1 MVFPV
6 SIKLHVSSITVMT
19 TLLLSGCSMAPAYQR
34 PEASVPLSWSY
45 TDTSAVGTGKPVSA
59 GPFFKDSKLQQLIK
73 LTIDNN
79 KDLELS
85 ALNLKKSGVQYGVER
100 LAWLPAVSLTAQKTA
115 AHEPAGIFD
124 TIDTGSVTYHQY
136 DVKLVSASWEV
147 DFWGRLQSL
156 REASLNEY
164 LARGASSRALKISLI
179 EQVVSAYL
187 IYIADQENISIARQ
201 KLDNVL
207 QLRRMQR
214 QAFAAG
220 DMTKDAVMDADSAVS
235 AAQTELNQTELQAQQ
250 DLNSLQLLVGT
261 PLPGSLLN
269 VSPDHDWA
277 FPSVKAGI
285 PSDVLLKRPDIIA
298 AEYQLK
304 AANASIG
311 AARAAF
317 FPSISITAEGGSST
331 ADMGKLL
338 SAGTANWSFVP
349 TINLPIF
356 DGGKNQA
363 NLSLAELNKKVEI
376 VNYQKAIQQAF
387 RDTSDALAGQASL
400 RKQTIQISGNY
411 ETVREQYR
419 MAEATR
425 NAGQISN
432 AALLQKNNELLAA
445 RKQDIDAR
453 LKYLI
458 QGVKVFTVL
467 GGDESI

>member
-6 SIKLHVSSITVMT
+6 SIKLRVSAITVMT
-19 TLLLSGCSMAPAYQR
+19 SLLLSGCTMVPAYQR
-34 PEASVPLSWSY
+34 PKASVPLAWSY
-45 TDTSAVGTGKPVSA
+45 KDTSAEDMHTPAVNE
-59 GPFFKDSKLQQLIK
+59 PFFKDTKLQQLIK

-100 LAWLPAVSLTAQKTA
+100 LSGLPAVSLTAEKTA

-124 TIDTGSVTYHQY
+124 TVDTGSVTYHQY

-164 LARGASSRALKISLI
+164 LAAGASSRALKLSLI

-187 IYIADQENISIARQ
+187 IYITDQENISIARQ
-201 KLDNVL
+201 KLDNIR
-207 QLRRMQR
+207 QLRHMKQ
-214 QAFAAG
+214 QAFNAG
-220 DMTKDAVMDADSAVS
+220 DMTKNAVLDADSAVNDAYS
-235 AAQTELNQTELQAQQ
+235 ELNQTELQAQQ
-250 DLNSLQLLVGT
+250 DLNSLQLLVGS
-261 PLPGSLLN
+261 PLPGSLLD
-269 VSPDHDWA
+269 VSPEHDWA
-277 FPSVKAGI
+277 FPLVKAGT
-285 PSDVLLKRPDIIA
+285 PSEVLLKRPDIIA

-317 FPSISITAEGGSST
+317 FPSISVTAEGGSST
-331 ADMGKLL
+331 ADLGKLL
-338 SAGTANWSFVP
+338 SGGTANWSFVP
-349 TINLPIF
+349 TLNLPIF
-356 DGGKNQA
+356 DGGKNEA
-363 NLSLAELNKKVEI
+363 NLSLAELNKKIEI
-376 VNYQKAIQQAF
+376 VNYQKTIQQAF
-387 RDTSDALAGQASL
+387 RDASDALAGQASL
-400 RKQTIQISGNY
+400 KKQTIQTSGIFD
-411 ETVREQYR
+411 TVKEQYR

-432 AALLQKNNELLAA
+432 ATLLEKNNELLAV
-445 RKQDIDAR
+445 RKQNANAR

-458 QGVKVFTVL
+458 QGVKVFTIL
-467 GGDESI
+467 GGDDSI

>member
-6 SIKLHVSSITVMT
+6 SIKLRVSAITVMT
-19 TLLLSGCSMAPAYQR
+19 SLLLSGCTMAPKYQR
-34 PEASVPLSWSY
+34 PEAPVPLAWSHK
-45 TDTSAVGTGKPVSA
+45 DTSVEGIHLTAA
-59 GPFFKDSKLQQLIK
+59 NGPFFKDSKLQQLIK
-73 LTIDNN
+73 LTIDN

-100 LAWLPAVSLTAQKTA
+100 LSWLPAVSLTAEKTA

-124 TIDTGSVTYHQY
+124 TVDTGSVMYHQY

-147 DFWGRLQSL
+147 DFWGRLRSL

-164 LARGASSRALKISLI
+164 LAAGASSRALKISLI

-187 IYIADQENISIARQ
+187 IYITDQENISIACQ
-201 KLDNVL
+201 KLDNL
-207 QLRRMQR
+207 QQLRHMQQ
-214 QAFAAG
+214 QAYNAG
-220 DMTKDAVMDADSAVS
+220 DMTKNALMDADSAVND
-235 AAQTELNQTELQAQQ
+235 AQSELNQTELQAQQ

-261 PLPGSLLN
+261 PLPDSLLN
-269 VSPDHDWA
+269 VSPEHDWA
-277 FPSVKAGI
+277 FPLIKAGT
-285 PSDVLLKRPDIIA
+285 PSEVLLKRPDIIA

-338 SAGTANWSFVP
+338 SGGTANWSFVP
-349 TINLPIF
+349 TLNLPIF
-356 DGGKNQA
+356 DGGRNQA
-363 NLSLAELNKKVEI
+363 NLSLAELNKKIEI

-387 RDTSDALAGQASL
+387 RDASDALAGQASL
-400 RKQTIQISGNY
+400 QKQTIQTSGIFD
-411 ETVREQYR
+411 TVKEQYR
-419 MAEATR
+419 MAEASR

-432 AALLQKNNELLAA
+432 AILLEKNNQLLAV
-445 RKQDIDAR
+445 RKQNANTR

-458 QGVKVFTVL
+458 QGVKVFTIL
-467 GGDESI
+467 GGDDSI

>member
-6 SIKLHVSSITVMT
+6 SIKLRVSAITVMT
-19 TLLLSGCSMAPAYQR
+19 SLLLAGCTMVPAYQR
-34 PEASVPLSWSY
+34 PEASVPLAWSHK
-45 TDTSAVGTGKPVSA
+45 DSPLEGIHSPAVN

-85 ALNLKKSGVQYGVER
+85 VLNLKKSGVQYGVER
-100 LAWLPAVSLTAQKTA
+100 LTWLPAVSLTAEKTA

-124 TIDTGSVTYHQY
+124 TLDTGSVTYHQY
-136 DVKLVSASWEV
+136 DVKLVSASWEM

-164 LARGASSRALKISLI
+164 LAAEASSRALKISLI

-187 IYIADQENISIARQ
+187 IYLTDQENISIACQ
-201 KLDNVL
+201 KLGNVR
-207 QLRRMQR
+207 QLRDMQQ
-214 QAFAAG
+214 QAFQAG
-220 DMTKDAVMDADSAVS
+220 DMTKNAVMDADSAVND
-235 AAQTELNQTELQAQQ
+235 AQSELNQTELQAQQ
-250 DLNSLQLLVGT
+250 DLNTLQLLVGT
-261 PLPGSLLN
+261 PLPDSLLD
-269 VSPDHDWA
+269 VSPEHDWA
-277 FPSVKAGI
+277 FPSVKAGT
-285 PSDVLLKRPDIIA
+285 PSEVLLKRPDIIA

-338 SAGTANWSFVP
+338 SGGTANWSFVP
-349 TINLPIF
+349 SLNLPIF

-363 NLSLAELNKKVEI
+363 NLSLAELNKKIEI

-387 RDTSDALAGQASL
+387 RDASDALAGQASL
-400 RKQTIQISGNY
+400 KKQTIQTAGILD
-411 ETVREQYR
+411 TVKEQYR

-425 NAGQISN
+425 SAGQISN
-432 AALLQKNNELLAA
+432 ATLLEKNNKLLAV
-445 RKQDIDAR
+445 RKQNVNAR

-458 QGVKVFTVL
+458 QGVKLFTIL
-467 GGDESI
+467 GGDNSI